1 MVLRGHVRVS
11 MDQRYFLTVYLWFPF
26 SRLERSK
33 SREGANL
40 EYLKNV
46 TLSYITTSENESKKK
61 MLNAIAAVL
70 QFNDTE
76 MSMVNNHLGKKK

>member
-1 MVLRGHVRVS
+1 MLT
-11 MDQRYFLTVYLWFPF
+11 FLN

-46 TLSYITTSENESKKK
+46 TLSYLTTSDPQSKKK
-61 MLNAIAAVL
+61 MLNAIGAVL
-70 QFNDTE
+70 RFDDSEINLIG
-76 MSMVNNHLGKKK
+76 NHLGKKK